1 MNITVIIENLNKNN
15 MLGTRER
22 LILTRIQKIEVIDD
36 GWIEFTSTN
45 GFSFLTNE
53 KGNIIA

>member
-1 MNITVIIENLNKNN
+1 

-22 LILTRIQKIEVIDD
+22 LILTRIQKIEVIED